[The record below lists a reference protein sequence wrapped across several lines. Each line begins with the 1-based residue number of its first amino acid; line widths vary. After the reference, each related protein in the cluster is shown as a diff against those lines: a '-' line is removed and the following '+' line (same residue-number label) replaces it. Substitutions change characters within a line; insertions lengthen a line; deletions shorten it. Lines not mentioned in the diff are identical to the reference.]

1 MTTIASLPHAT
12 TPESQEWPPYQDLE
26 KEPKDMQQS
35 TPGADLIEKL
45 RVALTPGYHYPYHPT
60 TIIGTEIPIYYGAP
74 NSQTRQPSNIRP
86 DILIARNV
94 DSLAIHR
101 RVGYDPIQNGKPPD
115 VVMEVASFSTYRN
128 DAGPKRATYALLGV
142 PEYWRFDPT
151 GGEML
156 GQPLIGEVRVGRTY
170 RPLPLQTY
178 PDGSVG
184 SVSPLLNL
192 NFRYRN
198 GIFTIH
204 DPATGAEY
212 QHPAQEN
219 VQLRDRQN
227 LSDQEIARLR
237 QGQTQSDQE
246 IARLRQERAE
256 SEQENARLREELRRL
271 RGE

>member
-1 MTTIASLPHAT
+1 MTTIASLPYT
-12 TPESQEWPPYQDLE
+12 TAPESQEWPPYPDLE

-35 TPGADLIEKL
+35 VVIADLIVKL
-45 RVALTPGYHYPYHPT
+45 CAALAPGYHYPYHPT

-74 NSQTRQPSNIRP
+74 NPRTRRLPNIRP

-115 VVMEVASFSTYRN
+115 VVMEVASFSAYR
-128 DAGPKRATYALLGV
+128 DDTGPKRATYALLGV

-151 GGEML
+151 GGELL
-156 GQPLIGEVRVGRTY
+156 GHPLIGEVRRGRTY
-170 RPLPLQTY
+170 QPLPLQSY

-192 NFRYRN
+192 NFRYGN

-212 QHPAQEN
+212 QHPSQRN
-219 VQLRDRQN
+219 VQLERENVRLRQGQVE
-227 LSDQEIARLR
+227 SDQEAARLR
-237 QGQTQSDQE
+237 QGLAQS
-246 IARLRQERAE
+246 ER
-256 SEQENARLREELRRL
+256 ENVRLREELRRL
-271 RGE
+271 RGG